1 MTIVSISRDRVEN
14 PPDDHADRDGAGGR
28 FSSQLSPM
36 PIEITAADCGTSNS
50 ATVRKPRRVMI
61 VAGETSGDLHGA
73 DFAFQLLAR
82 DPSCELFGIA
92 GERMRAAGV
101 RALFRT
107 EDIAGLGL
115 AELTSTIRR
124 TAGAFRSLRRI
135 LRRDPPDLV
144 VLIDYA
150 EFNLML
156 AGSARR
162 AGVPVLYYIMPQVWA
177 WRRGRIG
184 KLVKRAQRMAVV
196 FPFEEG
202 LYARAG
208 GHVKFVG
215 HPLLDRVAPAQ
226 DRVATLARHGL
237 KSDARILA
245 LLPGSR
251 HAEVGYLLRPLLEAA
266 MVLAAKHGLTPVI
279 ALAPTLESAYLREV
293 AGAAALEGVH
303 IIQGDTYSIV
313 AASELALVASGTATL
328 EAALLGCP
336 MVIAYKMS
344 PITYR
349 LARILVRGV
358 DYIGMPN
365 ILAGRAIV
373 PELIQGDVTAGQL
386 VRAAEPMLAEPLHG
400 ETAAAL
406 RAVRASL
413 GEPGAAARVAAIALE
428 MMV

>member
-1 MTIVSISRDRVEN
+1 M
-14 PPDDHADRDGAGGR
+14 HAD
-28 FSSQLSPM
+28 S
-36 PIEITAADCGTSNS
+36 AALHGGTSVKA
-50 ATVRKPRRVMI
+50 ATPPHKRVMI
-61 VAGETSGDLHGA
+61 VAGEASGDLHGA
-73 DFAFQLLAR
+73 DFAANLLTR
-82 DPSCELFGIA
+82 DPSCEIFGIG
-92 GERMRAAGV
+92 GERMRAVGV
-101 RALFRT
+101 RALFKT

-124 TAGAFRSLRRI
+124 TAGAWRALRRI

-156 AGSARR
+156 AGAARR
-162 AGVPVLYYIMPQVWA
+162 AGVPVLYFILPQVWA

-196 FPFEEG
+196 FPFEAE

-208 GHVKFVG
+208 GRVSFVG

-226 DRVATLARHGL
+226 DRAATLARHGF
-237 KSDARILA
+237 SPSARLLA

-251 HAEVGYLLRPLLEAA
+251 RAEVEYLLSAMLEAA

-279 ALAPTLESAYLREV
+279 ALAPTLDAALLREV
-293 AGAAALEGVH
+293 AGAAALEDVR
-303 IIQGDTYSIV
+303 IIQDDTYSII

-328 EAALLGCP
+328 ETALLGCP

-344 PITYR
+344 PVTYR

-373 PELIQGDVTAGQL
+373 PELIQGDVSPAKL
-386 VRAAEPMLAEPLHG
+386 VRAAEPMLAEPLHT

-413 GEPGAAARVAAIALE
+413 GAPGAADRVAAIAME
-428 MMV
+428 MMA

>member
-1 MTIVSISRDRVEN
+1 M
-14 PPDDHADRDGAGGR
+14 HAESVALDG
-28 FSSQLSPM
+28 
-36 PIEITAADCGTSNS
+36 GTSSNA
-50 ATVRKPRRVMI
+50 ATRTPKRVMI
-61 VAGETSGDLHGA
+61 VAGEASGDLHGA
-73 DFAFQLLAR
+73 DFAAQLLAR
-82 DPSCELFGIA
+82 DPACELFGIA

-101 RALFRT
+101 RALVRT

-115 AELTSTIRR
+115 AELSSTIRR
-124 TAGAFRSLRRI
+124 TVGALRALRKI

-162 AGVPVLYYIMPQVWA
+162 AGVPVLYYILPQVWA

-196 FPFEEG
+196 FPFEAE

-208 GHVKFVG
+208 GNVSFVG

-226 DRVATLARHGL
+226 DRAATLALHGL
-237 KSDARILA
+237 KSDARLLA

-279 ALAPTLESAYLREV
+279 ALAPTLGTADLHEV
-293 AGAAALEGVH
+293 AGAVALQGVH
-303 IIQGDTYSIV
+303 IIQDDTYSII
-313 AASELALVASGTATL
+313 AASDLALVASGTATL
-328 EAALLGCP
+328 ETALLGCP

-344 PITYR
+344 PITYA
-349 LARILVRGV
+349 LARMLVRGV

-365 ILAGRAIV
+365 ILAGRAVV
-373 PELIQGDVTAGQL
+373 PELIQGDVTAAQL
-386 VRAAEPMLAEPLHG
+386 VRAAEPMLAEPLHS

-413 GEPGAAARVAAIALE
+413 GASGAAGRVAAMALE
-428 MMV
+428 MMA

>member
-1 MTIVSISRDRVEN
+1 M
-14 PPDDHADRDGAGGR
+14 HAD
-28 FSSQLSPM
+28 S
-36 PIEITAADCGTSNS
+36 AALHGGTSVKA
-50 ATVRKPRRVMI
+50 ATPPHKRVMI
-61 VAGETSGDLHGA
+61 VAGEASGDLHGA
-73 DFAFQLLAR
+73 DFAANLLTR
-82 DPSCELFGIA
+82 DPSCEIFGIG
-92 GERMRAAGV
+92 GEQMRAVGV

-124 TAGAFRSLRRI
+124 TVGAWRALRRI

-156 AGSARR
+156 AGAARR
-162 AGVPVLYYIMPQVWA
+162 AGVPVLYYILPQVWA

-196 FPFEEG
+196 FPFEAE

-208 GHVKFVG
+208 GRVSFVG
-215 HPLLDRVAPAQ
+215 HPLLDRMAPAQ
-226 DRVATLARHGL
+226 ERAATLTRHGL
-237 KSDARILA
+237 SPSARLLA

-251 HAEVGYLLRPLLEAA
+251 RAEVEYLLRAMLEAA

-279 ALAPTLESAYLREV
+279 ALAPTLDAALLREV
-293 AGAAALEGVH
+293 AGAAALEDVR
-303 IIQGDTYSIV
+303 IIQDDTYSII

-328 EAALLGCP
+328 ETALLGCP

-344 PITYR
+344 PVTYR

-373 PELIQGDVTAGQL
+373 PELIQGDVTPAKL
-386 VRAAEPMLAEPLHG
+386 VRAAEPMLAEPLHT

-413 GEPGAAARVAAIALE
+413 GAPGAAERVAAIAME
-428 MMV
+428 MMA

>member
-1 MTIVSISRDRVEN
+1 MVPWRHFDHNWFPMHVE
-14 PPDDHADRDGAGGR
+14 
-28 FSSQLSPM
+28 S
-36 PIEITAADCGTSNS
+36 AALHGGTSVK
-50 ATVRKPRRVMI
+50 AAAPPHKRVMI
-61 VAGETSGDLHGA
+61 VAGEASGDLHGA
-73 DFAFQLLAR
+73 DFAANLLTR
-82 DPSCELFGIA
+82 DPSCEIFGIG
-92 GERMRAAGV
+92 GERMRAVGV

-124 TAGAFRSLRRI
+124 TAGAWRALRRI

-156 AGSARR
+156 AGAARR
-162 AGVPVLYYIMPQVWA
+162 AGVPVLYYILPQVWA

-196 FPFEEG
+196 FPFEAE
-202 LYARAG
+202 LYERAG
-208 GHVKFVG
+208 GRVSFVG

-226 DRVATLARHGL
+226 DRAATLARHGL
-237 KSDARILA
+237 SPSARLLA

-251 HAEVGYLLRPLLEAA
+251 RAEVEYLLRAMLEAA
-266 MVLAAKHGLTPVI
+266 TVLAAKHGLTPVI
-279 ALAPTLESAYLREV
+279 ALAPTLEPALLREV
-293 AGAAALEGVH
+293 AGAAALEGVR
-303 IIQGDTYSIV
+303 IIQDDTYSII

-328 EAALLGCP
+328 ETALLGCP

-344 PITYR
+344 PVTYR

-373 PELIQGDVTAGQL
+373 PELIQGDVTPAKL
-386 VRAAEPMLAEPLHG
+386 VRAAEPMLAEPLHA

-413 GEPGAAARVAAIALE
+413 GAPGAADRVAAIAME
-428 MMV
+428 MMA

>member
-1 MTIVSISRDRVEN
+1 M
-14 PPDDHADRDGAGGR
+14 HAESAALDG
-28 FSSQLSPM
+28 
-36 PIEITAADCGTSNS
+36 GTSSN
-50 ATVRKPRRVMI
+50 ATARPPRRVMI
-61 VAGETSGDLHGA
+61 VAGEASGDLHGA
-73 DFAFQLLAR
+73 DFAAQLLAR
-82 DPSCELFGIA
+82 DPACELFGIG

-101 RALFRT
+101 RALFKT

-124 TAGAFRSLRRI
+124 TAGALRALRKI

-162 AGVPVLYYIMPQVWA
+162 AGVPVLYYILPQVWA

-196 FPFEEG
+196 FPFEAE

-208 GHVKFVG
+208 GRVSFVG

-226 DRVATLARHGL
+226 DRAATLARHGL
-237 KSDARILA
+237 ESDARLLA

-251 HAEVGYLLRPLLEAA
+251 PAEVGYLLRPLLEAS

-279 ALAPTLESAYLREV
+279 ALAPTLAAAGLREV

-303 IIQGDTYSIV
+303 IIEDDTYSII
-313 AASELALVASGTATL
+313 AASDLALVASGTATL
-328 EAALLGCP
+328 ETALLGCP

-344 PITYR
+344 SITYS
-349 LARILVRGV
+349 LARMLVRGV

-373 PELIQGDVTAGQL
+373 PELIQGDVTAAHL
-386 VRAAEPMLAEPLHG
+386 VRAAEPLLAEPLHS

-406 RAVRASL
+406 RAVRATL
-413 GEPGAAARVAAIALE
+413 GAPGAAARVAAMALE
-428 MMV
+428 MMA